1 MLTRFGSFFA
11 ASPSCRLSFGY
22 RTERRMSTTRAC
34 LLGMA
39 VAIGKGRVAITDSDA
54 DRVAVGSLVP
64 VMSDEFLQ
72 PS

>member
-1 MLTRFGSFFA
+1 
-11 ASPSCRLSFGY
+11 
-22 RTERRMSTTRAC
+22 MSTTRAC

-54 DRVAVGSLVP
+54 DRVAFGSLVP